1 MPTTPTRKRAGLS
14 RERVFRAAL
23 EIADADGV
31 EALSMRK
38 LGRALGVEAMS
49 LYHYVPDKAA
59 ILAGIAEAVYAEV
72 ELPATAPDAP
82 WRTGLADLMRALR
95 TALLRHPG
103 ALPALATHEVTGGTG
118 LHLYE
123 TALRLLADAGVD
135 LVEAHHA
142 LSNLTTYTLGH
153 CLAIA
158 GRAPFGVPE
167 PTPGE
172 RRAFAAGLDAD
183 RYPTVR
189 AWLARVGEHGIDT
202 DAMYER
208 GLAGLLAAVPGP

>member
-1 MPTTPTRKRAGLS
+1 MPATPSRKRAGLS
-14 RERVFRAAL
+14 RDRVFAAAL

-59 ILAGIAEAVYAEV
+59 ILAGLADAVYAEV
-72 ELPATAPDAP
+72 SMPDPAPGTP
-82 WRTGLADLMRALR
+82 WRTVLADAMRALR
-95 TALLRHPG
+95 ATLLRHPG

-118 LHLYE
+118 LGLYE
-123 TALRLLADAGVD
+123 SALRRLADAGFD
-135 LVEAHHA
+135 LVEANYA
-142 LSNLTTYTLGH
+142 LNNLTTYTLGH

-158 GRAPFGVPE
+158 GRQPFGVPE
-167 PTPGE
+167 PTRGQ
-172 RRAFAAGLDAD
+172 RREFAETLDAE

-189 AWLARVGEHGIDT
+189 AWLDRVGADGIDP

-208 GLAGLLAAVPGP
+208 GLAGLLASLPDP